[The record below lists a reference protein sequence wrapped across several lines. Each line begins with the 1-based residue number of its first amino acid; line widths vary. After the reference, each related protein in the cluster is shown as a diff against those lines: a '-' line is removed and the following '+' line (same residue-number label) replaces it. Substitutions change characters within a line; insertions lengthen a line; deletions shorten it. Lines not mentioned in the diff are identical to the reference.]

1 MKNGKKAAAATT
13 CLVSCAETDT
23 ATSFIVER
31 SPSSLG
37 LGISIACLFL
47 EASRAKSISFSSYVR
62 SSFDPASMSRRT
74 FSTCEAEGSGSDTAE
89 TRLSK
94 EKLARPDVSFIVS
107 ARSRFAA
114 IFLDVEF
121 RVASPLERPRIRTTN
136 RDRFVRFCRAYLSA
150 VDA

>member
-1 MKNGKKAAAATT
+1 MERRRQRQQRVWFAARKRTPQPAASSSNG
-13 CLVSCAETDT
+13 
-23 ATSFIVER
+23 
-31 SPSSLG
+31 PSSLG

-62 SSFDPASMSRRT
+62 SSFDPASMCLVERFRRPKRP
-74 FSTCEAEGSGSDTAE
+74 GSDTAE

-136 RDRFVRFCRAYLSA
+136 RDRFVRFSPAYLSA